1 MQGSWGFPPLEAPRK
16 FSEVVL
22 KKDMC
27 VGSLVSEVKQSKTQ
41 SHFINIVK
49 YIYMVQFWYIIIF

>member
-1 MQGSWGFPPLEAPRK
+1 MEAPRK